1 MAFCKYSLN
10 FSAHNKT
17 EIDNVF
23 INDFL
28 PKAPDLCVKVYI
40 MGLCKC
46 NDADDTNNTISYF
59 KEKLKI
65 CEEDVI
71 SIFKYWEEQGLVQ
84 VLSTDPVEIRYLPIN
99 NASAK
104 VKKYNVDKYADFNIQ
119 VQEMFKNRM
128 IMPNEFSEFYALME
142 RKHIE
147 QSALIEII
155 HYCVEYKG
163 FNLSPNYCLTVA
175 QDWVREG
182 ILSLDAVKSKIEE
195 LGLVDDQMG
204 LILSAMGSKRKIQI
218 EDKDLINK
226 WLKAYGFELNTII
239 YVVKMFKTKKRRIDV
254 NVLDEYLTKYYE
266 MKLMSVTEIENY
278 ENEKENL
285 YFVAMAVNKELGIFY
300 DDLTKEIDTY
310 VVSWLNM
317 GFDLDT
323 LKMVAD
329 NCFKSSIRTLEGFNN
344 IVTKL
349 FKLGIVTI
357 KGYMQYLNDSL
368 ALDNKIA
375 QVLSNLGL
383 ERKVNNADRNFYSI
397 WTKDWGFEHDVVL
410 FACSLSA
417 GKANAMQYLNKI
429 LSNWNSSGLKTLEQV
444 RDTKVESQSAQS
456 NFMHNNYTKE
466 QIASIISNL
475 DEVEV

>member
-65 CEEDVI
+65 CEGDVI

-155 HYCVEYKG
+155 RYCVEYKG

-310 VVSWLNM
+310 VVGWLNM